1 MCQEKQFG
9 DVKYEFPQ
17 NVVEGKKRKGRGK
30 GTNFSL
36 TEWGTVKDN
45 DKWWGGRCEGRN
57 EKGDK
62 NN

>member
-1 MCQEKQFG
+1 M
-9 DVKYEFPQ
+9 
-17 NVVEGKKRKGRGK
+17 VEGKKRKGRGK

-36 TEWGTVKDN
+36 TEWGRVKDN